1 MMMIIGNFISPYARK
16 VLIAL
21 AVKGQAFAL
30 DPLVPFF
37 GNDAFSGI
45 SPLRRIPVMVDGD
58 FVVND
63 STVICEYLEDAYPE
77 LPLFPASPK
86 DRAQARWIEEYCDSR
101 MGEAI
106 IWKLFFQRVIGPHV
120 WKQPTD
126 EALVAKAVDHDLPEI
141 MDWLE
146 KTAPDDGFLFDHLT
160 MADITPAC
168 FFRNAAIAGWTID
181 AARWPKSAAWI
192 TRVWAEPAFAA
203 TLPLEKIQLTTP
215 RRDMRDALRAA
226 GVTISDVSYEDSA
239 PRRGVLTSG
248 VITADTPA

>member
-1 MMMIIGNFISPYARK
+1 MILIGNFISPYARK

-21 AVKGQAFAL
+21 AIKQQPYAL

-37 GNDAFSGI
+37 GNDAFSAI
-45 SPLRRIPVMVDGD
+45 SPLRRIPVLVDDD
-58 FVVND
+58 FVLND
-63 STVICEYLEDAYPE
+63 STVICEYLEDAHPAP
-77 LPLFPASPK
+77 PLFPRAAK
-86 DRAQARWIEEYCDSR
+86 DRAKARWIEEYCDSR

-126 EALVAKAVDHDLPEI
+126 EALVAEAIGQDIPDI
-141 MDWLE
+141 MDWVE
-146 KTAPDDGFLFDHLT
+146 GIAPDSGFLFDHIT

-192 TRVWAEPAFAA
+192 ARVWAEPAFAA
-203 TLPLEKIQLTTP
+203 TLPLEKIQLTTS
-215 RRDMRDALRAA
+215 RRDMRDALRNA
-226 GVTISDVSYEDSA
+226 GVTISEVSYEDRT
-239 PRRGVLTSG
+239 PRKGVLTSG
-248 VITADTPA
+248 AITAGDPA